1 MGQTMKSLTKILI
14 AILAI
19 TNLIPLKVG
28 ILCLFDQ
35 SKALQFFGL
44 ESPSTDLS
52 KIFLVLGGFVLASI
66 VMPILSILWLIKRKA
81 EGFIL
86 AYVVG
91 FVAFMRGILTLLN
104 FNIHKIDDTWLTV
117 TPIVIGFLILML
129 TFIASKQH
137 DKQS

>member
-1 MGQTMKSLTKILI
+1 MKSPTKILI

-19 TNLIPLKVG
+19 TSLIPLKVG

-44 ESPSTDLS
+44 ESLSADLE
-52 KIFLVLGGFVLASI
+52 KIFFVLGGFVLASI
-66 VMPILSILWLIKRKA
+66 VMPILSILWLIKRKT

-86 AYVVG
+86 AYIVG
-91 FVAFMRGILTLLN
+91 FVAFIRGILTLLN
-104 FNIHKIDDTWLTV
+104 FNTHKIDDTRLTV
-117 TPIVIGFLILML
+117 TPLVIGFLILML